1 MFSFI
6 TCNSYIEAIKSGGM
20 RWLKVIKINSD
31 KECMIA
37 ISSFYYFF
45 CICLNLIN
53 AQTKILDDEEMY
65 FYTLFDYG
73 FRISFSSICRS

>member
-1 MFSFI
+1 
-6 TCNSYIEAIKSGGM
+6 M

-37 ISSFYYFF
+37 IFSFILFILYIFNSNKSKKKN

-65 FYTLFDYG
+65 FYTLFDYS